1 MGSVTMQH
9 SMPERELQM
18 ELVLIEEDSVL
29 TSKVGSGK
37 GAQTK
42 ECKSGSAQNAG
53 HLTGSSLLSCSE
65 SEQQAEEQV
74 IRGGK

>member
-1 MGSVTMQH
+1 MGSLIMQH
-9 SMPERELQM
+9 SMSLALPEREPPM

-65 SEQQAEEQV
+65 SEQQAE
-74 IRGGK
+74 